1 MKLFLY
7 YTNQNLDFRTYVS
20 KPSLETHQHIN
31 LILTI
36 YIQFTFIILGGPV
49 VPSGNLSSPPVS
61 SAASSHHMVPT
72 SAVGYTTTGRQSTHQ
87 QQPMSFTRALE
98 ITENIDQGGGQPRG
112 FPRQQQQQQQQQPQS
127 DQQKNDDGSRR
138 DSVYDM
144 NSYEI
149 SV

>member
-1 MKLFLY
+1 MF
-7 YTNQNLDFRTYVS
+7 NSNGEGS
-20 KPSLETHQHIN
+20 P
-31 LILTI
+31 

-112 FPRQQQQQQQQQPQS
+112 FPRQQQQQQQPQS

>member
-1 MKLFLY
+1 
-7 YTNQNLDFRTYVS
+7 
-20 KPSLETHQHIN
+20 
-31 LILTI
+31 
-36 YIQFTFIILGGPV
+36 
-49 VPSGNLSSPPVS
+49 
-61 SAASSHHMVPT
+61 MVP

-98 ITENIDQGGGQPRG
+98 ITENIDQGGGGGQPRG
-112 FPRQQQQQQQQQPQS
+112 FPRPQQQQQQQQQQPQS

>member
-1 MKLFLY
+1 
-7 YTNQNLDFRTYVS
+7 
-20 KPSLETHQHIN
+20 
-31 LILTI
+31 
-36 YIQFTFIILGGPV
+36 
-49 VPSGNLSSPPVS
+49 
-61 SAASSHHMVPT
+61 MVPT

-98 ITENIDQGGGQPRG
+98 ITENIDQGGGGGQPRG
-112 FPRQQQQQQQQQPQS
+112 FPRPQQQQQQQQQPQS